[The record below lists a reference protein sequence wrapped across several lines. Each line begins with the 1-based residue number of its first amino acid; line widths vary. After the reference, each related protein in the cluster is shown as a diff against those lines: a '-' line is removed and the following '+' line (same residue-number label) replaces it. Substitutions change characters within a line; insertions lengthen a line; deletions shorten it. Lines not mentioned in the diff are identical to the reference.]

1 MLGALN
7 HAGPGTGEV
16 CYRSCCVTGH
26 TGEAVQGP
34 RDPFAV
40 GPIPAGAVPT
50 VGSRQ
55 GRRGPCLSLF
65 SVPPACADGGSE
77 AARVSGK
84 GSGLE
89 GVRPDPTPLQGSRVC
104 AEKSGGSPTS
114 EFGSQAHNWSL
125 CS

>member
-1 MLGALN
+1 MHVFSAHSIVPSDFSNKRKFKDTIIKNFEMVLGALN
-7 HAGPGTGEV
+7 HVGPGTGEV
-16 CYRSCCVTGH
+16 CYRSCCVMGH

-34 RDPFAV
+34 RDPLTV

-50 VGSRQ
+50 VGSQ
-55 GRRGPCLSLF
+55 QARRGPCLGLF

-89 GVRPDPTPLQGSRVC
+89 GGAP
-104 AEKSGGSPTS
+104 
-114 EFGSQAHNWSL
+114 
-125 CS
+125 